1 MTRESCRRQRGAV
14 LFVALVMLLLITLAA
29 VGGMRGMQLEGRMT
43 GNRLEQ
49 QRSMSAAESALREGE
64 GRLRKSNRALDN
76 CTSGTTPC
84 FTAQATS
91 YTTNFSSSNLYSGM
105 DGNTSLLRSARWYLR
120 YIANNCKGGAG
131 GSGNSYLSKGQVGC
145 TYYYEVNSQ
154 AYKGTASSKA
164 CGADALCLRSTFG
177 LVIP

>member
-49 QRSMSAAESALREGE
+49 QRLMSAAESALREGE
-64 GRLRKSNRALDN
+64 GRLRKSNRGLDN

>member
-1 MTRESCRRQRGAV
+1 MNRQTFHRQRGAV

-29 VGGMRGMQLEGRMT
+29 VAGMRGMQLEGRMT

-49 QRSMSAAESALREGE
+49 HRLMSAAESALREGE
-64 GRLRKSNRALDN
+64 GRLRSSTRALDN
-76 CTSGTTPC
+76 CTAGTTPC
-84 FTAQATS
+84 FTGPATT
-91 YTTNFSSSNLYSGM
+91 YATDFSKSNLYAGL
-105 DGNTSLLRSARWYLR
+105 DGSTRLLRSARWYLR

-145 TYYYEVNSQ
+145 TYYYEVNAQ
-154 AYKGTASSKA
+154 AYKGTASGKA

>member
-49 QRSMSAAESALREGE
+49 QRLMSAAESALREGE

-154 AYKGTASSKA
+154 AYKGTATSKA

>member
-49 QRSMSAAESALREGE
+49 QRLMSAAESALREGE

-154 AYKGTASSKA
+154 AYKGTASSIA

>member
-49 QRSMSAAESALREGE
+49 QRLMSAAESALREGE

-145 TYYYEVNSQ
+145 TYYCEVNSQ

>member
-49 QRSMSAAESALREGE
+49 QRLMSAAESALREGE
-64 GRLRKSNRALDN
+64 GRVRKSNRALDN